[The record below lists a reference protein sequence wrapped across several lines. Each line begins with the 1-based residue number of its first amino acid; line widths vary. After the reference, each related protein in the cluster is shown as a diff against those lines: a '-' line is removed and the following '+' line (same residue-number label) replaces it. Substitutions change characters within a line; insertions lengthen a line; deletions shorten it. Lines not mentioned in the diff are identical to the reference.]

1 MSYHY
6 TNSLSSDDEWSDVS
20 DDEKHKNYS
29 HKKLR
34 RVKKKQRQKYR
45 RRAKS
50 FCKDLIEDI
59 DGDTTVIKDNS
70 VFPSWF
76 RIS

>member
-6 TNSLSSDDEWSDVS
+6 SSYLSSEDEWSDVNE
-20 DDEKHKNYS
+20 DEKHKGYS

-34 RVKKKQRQKYR
+34 RVKKRQRQKYR

-50 FCKDLIEDI
+50 FCKDMVQ
-59 DGDTTVIKDNS
+59 DGMIKDNS
-70 VFPSWF
+70 VFPTWF

>member
-6 TNSLSSDDEWSDVS
+6 SSYLSSEDEWSDVCS
-20 DDEKHKNYS
+20 DEKHKGYS

-34 RVKKKQRQKYR
+34 RVKKRQRQKYR

-50 FCKDLIEDI
+50 FCKDLVEDGNTDI
-59 DGDTTVIKDNS
+59 IKDNS

-76 RIS
+76 RIG

>member
-6 TNSLSSDDEWSDVS
+6 TSFLSSEDEWSDIS
-20 DDEKHKNYS
+20 EDEKHKNFS

-34 RVKKKQRQKYR
+34 RIKKKQRQKYR

-50 FCKDLIEDI
+50 FCKDMIEDNNMI
-59 DGDTTVIKDNS
+59 RDNS

-76 RIS
+76 MIR

>member
-1 MSYHY
+1 MSCHY
-6 TNSLSSDDEWSDVS
+6 TNALSSEDEWSEVS
-20 DDEKHKNYS
+20 SDEKHKGYS

-34 RVKKKQRQKYR
+34 RVKKRQRQKYR

-50 FCKDLIEDI
+50 FCKDLIENI
-59 DGDTTVIKDNS
+59 DGNAELIKDNS

>member
-6 TNSLSSDDEWSDVS
+6 SSYLSSEDEWSDVS
-20 DDEKHKNYS
+20 GDEKHKGYS

-34 RVKKKQRQKYR
+34 RVKKRQRQKYR

-50 FCKDLIEDI
+50 FCKDLVEDGKTDI
-59 DGDTTVIKDNS
+59 IKDNS

-76 RIS
+76 RIG

>member
-6 TNSLSSDDEWSDVS
+6 TNALSSDDEWTDVS
-20 DDEKHKNYS
+20 DDEKHKKYS

-34 RVKKKQRQKYR
+34 RVKKRQRQKYR

-50 FCKDLIEDI
+50 FCKDLVEDI
-59 DGDTTVIKDNS
+59 DGNTNIIKDNS

-76 RIS
+76 RIN